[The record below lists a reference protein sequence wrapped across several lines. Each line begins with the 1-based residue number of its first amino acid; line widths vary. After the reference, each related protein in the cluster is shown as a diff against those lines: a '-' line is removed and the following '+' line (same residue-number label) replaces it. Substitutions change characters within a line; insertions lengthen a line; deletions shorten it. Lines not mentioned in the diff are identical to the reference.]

1 MDKIRFFKRICDQM
15 WLRNRIALK
24 RMKDLDFRLVMNY
37 TGGFFYFSLKSILN
51 NNLNFFHACMFFA
64 LQTF

>member
-37 TGGFFYFSLKSILN
+37 TGGFFFFLPQV
-51 NNLNFFHACMFFA
+51 NLE
-64 LQTF
+64 Q